1 MQPRPLDESEIR
13 AALVAFKTG
22 NARRNELVRMARDAG
37 ISIREIGQLSGL
49 SRNTVYKILAIDTDS
64 DETDT

>member
-1 MQPRPLDESEIR
+1 MEPRLMDESEIR
-13 AALVAFKTG
+13 AALVAFKAG

-49 SRNTVYKILAIDTDS
+49 SRNTVYNILG
-64 DETDT
+64 EGGQQ